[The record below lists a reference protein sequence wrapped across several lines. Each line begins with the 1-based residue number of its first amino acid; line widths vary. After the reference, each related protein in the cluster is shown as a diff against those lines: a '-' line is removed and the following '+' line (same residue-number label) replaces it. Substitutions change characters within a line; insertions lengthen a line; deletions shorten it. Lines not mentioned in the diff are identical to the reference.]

1 MVYIRKISVS
11 GKEYFVLSHNFREN
25 NKVRKISKYLGKSL
39 PTKDKLE
46 KIKAKFES
54 EIKALDEPELLS
66 DEQKAVLEKIRKN
79 YLIHLKK
86 LTPNDLEKLEEYI
99 LTNFTYNTN
108 AIEGSKLTIA
118 DVMSVFEGATPEG
131 KPLRDIYGAKNMR
144 TAYNYIKAF
153 RSLSQKKLLELHK
166 IVMQD
171 ILATDLGKYR
181 TVQVFIGKHVP
192 PPPEKVPGL
201 MKDIFTWYRIAGKKL
216 YPFELGCRFH
226 VKFEHIHPFR
236 DGNGR
241 VGRLIMNFPLLK
253 AGFPLLDITFED
265 RPNYYKALEEFQ
277 AGKSNMKDF
286 IDYAFETYVK
296 MAKER
301 RWL

>member
-1 MVYIRKISVS
+1 MVYITKIKVK
-11 GKEYFVLSHNFREN
+11 GKEYFTLAHA
-25 NKVRKISKYLGKSL
+25 VRYGSQVKRISKYIGKAL
-39 PTKDKLE
+39 PPKAKLE

-54 EIKALDEPELLS
+54 EIRALEEPELLS

-118 DVMSVFEGATPEG
+118 DVMSVFEGATPER

-144 TAYNYIKAF
+144 TAYNYIKTF
-153 RSLSQKKLLELHK
+153 RSLSQKRLLELHK
-166 IVMQD
+166 TVMQD

-192 PPPEKVPGL
+192 PPPGKVLRL
-201 MKDIFTWYRIAGKKL
+201 MKDLFTWYRIAGKKL
-216 YPFELGCRFH
+216 HPFELGCKFH

-241 VGRLIMNFPLLK
+241 VGRLVMNFPLLK
-253 AGFPLLDITFED
+253 AGFPLVDITFED
-265 RPNYYKALEEFQ
+265 RPNYYRALEQFQ
-277 AGKSNMKDF
+277 AGKSDMKGF

>member
-25 NKVRKISKYLGKSL
+25 NKVKKISKYLGKTL
-39 PTKDKLE
+39 PPKDKLN

-54 EIKALDEPELLS
+54 EIKALEEPALLS
-66 DEQKAVLEKIRKN
+66 DEQKAVLENIRKN

-131 KPLRDIYGAKNMR
+131 KPLRDIFGAKNMR
-144 TAYNYIKAF
+144 TAYNYIKTL
-153 RSLSQKKLLELHK
+153 RDLSQKRLLELHK

-192 PPPEKVPGL
+192 PSPEKVPGL

-216 YPFELGCRFH
+216 HPFELGCRFH

-253 AGFPLLDITFED
+253 TGFQLLDITFEN
-265 RPNYYKALEEFQ
+265 RPNYYRALEQFH
-277 AGKSNMKDF
+277 AGESNMKDF
-286 IDYAFETYVK
+286 IDYAFNTYVK